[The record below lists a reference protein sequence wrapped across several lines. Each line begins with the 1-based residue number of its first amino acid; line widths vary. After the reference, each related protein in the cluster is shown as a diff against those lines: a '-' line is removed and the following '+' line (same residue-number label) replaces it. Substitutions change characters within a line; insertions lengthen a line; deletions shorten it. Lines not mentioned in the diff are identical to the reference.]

1 MPAAAGK
8 DKKVPPTYAASFG
21 AKGTG
26 AGQLEKPTY
35 DAIDAKGNVW
45 VTEYG
50 SNRISEF
57 SPTGTFIETLGW
69 GVSNGEHKLEA
80 CKSSCEEG
88 LQGAEKGELYDPTG
102 IAIANGL
109 IYVVDSGN
117 DRIEVYN
124 EEKNEAVNQWGE
136 AGSTAGK
143 FKTPLAIAISPSGNV
158 WVGDS
163 LNRRLQEFKAEG
175 KFIEAVGWGVIKNSE
190 VKYQVCTSGCEAGL
204 KGEGEGEFASTWGMT
219 FAGSTLYVTDT
230 GNNRVEMINEKSE
243 PAGHFG
249 TAGTGNGQLESP
261 VGIATSPTTGNL
273 YVTDTGNNRMQV
285 FTPSGEYLT
294 QFGSVGTGNGQL
306 DFPEGDAINSS
317 GEIYVVDDLNH
328 RVERWVPT
336 IAGNEGA
343 HDTKT
348 IYYSA
353 HEESEAPEC
362 RNHPEWAE
370 SPVSDITGC
379 AARQRPRSDHDD
391 DDLLQHL
398 GRATYDS
405 RKRRKDAHED

>member
-1 MPAAAGK
+1 M
-8 DKKVPPTYAASFG
+8 
-21 AKGTG
+21 
-26 AGQLEKPTY
+26 
-35 DAIDAKGNVW
+35 W

-57 SPTGTFIETLGW
+57 SPSGTFIETLGW

-204 KGEGEGEFASTWGMT
+204 KGEGEGQFASTWGMT

-273 YVTDTGNNRMQV
+273 YVTDTGQQPDAGVYARPGNTSRSSR
-285 FTPSGEYLT
+285 TPGPATGSSTSPRAT
-294 QFGSVGTGNGQL
+294 QSTHPAKSMLSMTSTTV
-306 DFPEGDAINSS
+306 SS
-317 GEIYVVDDLNH
+317 G
-328 RVERWVPT
+328 
-336 IAGNEGA
+336 GF
-343 HDTKT
+343 
-348 IYYSA
+348 
-353 HEESEAPEC
+353 
-362 RNHPEWAE
+362 
-370 SPVSDITGC
+370 
-379 AARQRPRSDHDD
+379 PRS
-391 DDLLQHL
+391 
-398 GRATYDS
+398 RATKAPTTPRPSTTPRKKKPQSPNAATTPNGPSCHARPNPPRS
-405 RKRRKDAHED
+405 RAAAYPSSP